1 MQNYKA
7 GNKTTWQWQE
17 KIVVMNNKTFKE
29 WAWYPCDSFT
39 LAERMKHVCVRFSS
53 WLYTVIYIYIQS
65 YTATCSQRFFYSHSL
80 YHSPLMTAA
89 PSAGTNQ
96 WLQKYSTPN
105 MAALATAWEDDKHY
119 SVSVIVLIISFIPK
133 LPYIRQPAV
142 FEWYV
147 FFSFWRVLLSVFG
160 PSESLKS

>member
-7 GNKTTWQWQE
+7 GNKTTWQRQE

-29 WAWYPCDSFT
+29 WAWYTCESFT
-39 LAERMKHVCVRFSS
+39 LVKKDETCLCKVFFV
-53 WLYTVIYIYIQS
+53 VIYS
-65 YTATCSQRFFYSHSL
+65 PRFFYSHLL

-96 WLQKYSTPN
+96 WLQRYSTPN

-119 SVSVIVLIISFIPK
+119 SVSVMVLIISFIPK
-133 LPYIRQPAV
+133 LPYIWQPAV

-147 FFSFWRVLLSVFG
+147 LFSFWRVLLSVFR